1 MITET
6 ARMTNLFEQLGL
18 PSSPEAIEEFLFA
31 NELPDGVNVEDAPF
45 WTPAQAAM
53 LKEMLEQDTNWS
65 LIVDQLSEALRECAC
80 RDSQ

>member
-18 PSSPEAIEEFLFA
+18 ASSPEAIEEFLYN
-31 NELPDGVNVEDAPF
+31 NELPDGVSIVDAPF
-45 WTPAQAAM
+45 WTVAQAAM

-65 LIVDQLSEALRECAC
+65 LIVDQLSEALRECTC
-80 RDSQ
+80 RDK

>member
-18 PSSPEAIEEFLFA
+18 PSSPEAIEEFI
-31 NELPDGVNVEDAPF
+31 NKHELADDINIEDAPF
-45 WTPAQAAM
+45 WSPAQAAM

-80 RDSQ
+80 RGEI

>member
-6 ARMTNLFEQLGL
+6 ARMTNLFAQLGL
-18 PSSPEAIEEFLFA
+18 PSSPEAIEDFLS
-31 NELPDGVNVEDAPF
+31 NHELADDVRLVDAPF

-80 RDSQ
+80 RNKN